1 MNQRPKIAKQDEG
14 DRLSSLP
21 DDILHQILSFL
32 GTRQAVQT
40 SVLSKRWRHVWTTTS
55 SLTFDWYDQ
64 LFPYTHSGI
73 IKFMEHVLS
82 NRNHETPVSCF
93 KLFAV
98 YPFPPSFLRRLIR
111 YPIDH
116 NVVEVDIDLEF
127 HRYQPFNLST
137 FSSNTTQRLKL
148 RVPLDFGDS
157 SGSDGVWVL
166 PVLKTLHLICPPH
179 ISNYKIPVS
188 CLICLPALTTLC
200 LDGVELPESLS
211 SMSLPAL
218 TTLNLKRCNL
228 PQEVWAFPDLLNLE
242 LDDVPL
248 PQNITHFFSALVKL
262 DVDEL
267 ENVSIKLWDTNQY
280 NKATWENKIVA
291 YRHFIN
297 MLSKLSSAKILTL
310 DSAMIQEF
318 FVEAV
323 FYPEYTPSPFKKLK
337 YVKLSPGYK
346 EPFIMPFKFATYL
359 LGGNS
364 GATIVKALPQEPL
377 EFQSNRSIFYN
388 ADTHQIGF
396 GFKFP
401 NLFQVGV
408 WFGNGGQLTT
418 EYVMNDR
425 RLFILHYSI
434 KCPNGARKRDL
445 ACFKCGKVGH
455 IATNYKEPVQ
465 KANVLRIAGPPSLLA
480 PSAQPRA
487 RTFNMTM
494 KDAVQDV
501 DVVAGMLVI
510 NSLEVKVLM
519 DSGVTRSF
527 ISESILDKLNYV
539 AYPLEPNLI
548 IKEWIYKSKKV
559 KLITKDGEEVIFKGK
574 RQEKKFL
581 TAIEARRLIRQ
592 GCEVYLAHV
601 MDVEKESVRI
611 EDILIVRDFPD
622 VFPDELPELPPDREI
637 EFMINLAP
645 GTKPVSKAPYR
656 MAPVKMKELA
666 TQLQELL
673 DKGVK
678 GASCFS
684 KIDLR
689 SGYHQLKIKAED
701 IPKTAF
707 RMRYG
712 HYEFLVMAFGLT
724 NAPAALMDLMNRVF
738 KQYLDKFVIVFIDDI
753 LIYSKTEEDHEEHLR
768 ISLEIL
774 RKEKLYAKFSKCEF
788 WRKEVQFLGHVVNKE
803 GINVHLAKIEAVM
816 NWERPKTPTKVRS
829 FLGLAGYYM
838 RFVQDFSK
846 IVVPLTKLTRK
857 NEKFKELNIRQ
868 RRWLELIKGYDCAIN
883 YHPGKANVVADAL
896 SRKERLNMLTT
907 SEELVKDFEKMEIEV
922 QTPEF
927 GGKAI
932 YAMSFQPEILEKIR
946 CCQEQV
952 MNREKDKL
960 TGEEINL
967 KKMGKEYTVLTH
979 VFGYL
984 VSWN

>member
-148 RVPLDFGDS
+148 RAPLDFGDS
-157 SGSDGVWVL
+157 SGSDRVWVL

-310 DSAMIQEF
+310 HSAMIQEF

-364 GATIVKALPQEPL
+364 GATIVKALPEEPL

-401 NLFQVGV
+401 NLFQVG
-408 WFGNGGQLTT
+408 FGSG
-418 EYVMNDR
+418 
-425 RLFILHYSI
+425 LFILHYSI
-434 KCPNGARKRDL
+434 ECPNGARKRDL
-445 ACFKCGKVGH
+445 AYFKCGKVGH
-455 IATNYKEPVQ
+455 MATNYKEPVQ

-510 NSLEVKVLM
+510 KSVEVKVL
-519 DSGVTRSF
+519 R
-527 ISESILDKLNYV
+527 ILD
-539 AYPLEPNLI
+539 
-548 IKEWIYKSKKV
+548 KKV
-559 KLITKDGEEVIFKGK
+559 KLRTKDGEEVIFKGK

-611 EDILIVRDFPD
+611 EDIPIVRDFPD

-637 EFMINLAP
+637 EFTIDLAP

-666 TQLQELL
+666 TQLQELF

-678 GASCFS
+678 GDSCFS

-701 IPKTAF
+701 IPETAF

-753 LIYSKTEEDHEEHLR
+753 LIYSKTEEDHEEHSR

-774 RKEKLYAKFSKCEF
+774 RKEKLYAKFLKCEF

-803 GINVHLAKIEAVM
+803 GINVHPAKIEAVM
-816 NWERPKTPTKVRS
+816 NWERPKTPTEVRS
-829 FLGLAGYYM
+829 FLGLAGYYR

-857 NEKFKELNIRQ
+857 NENDVSYKGLGCVLMQHGKKELNIRQ
-868 RRWLELIKGYDCAIN
+868 RRWLELIKEYGCAIN

-960 TGEEINL
+960 TGEEIKL

-979 VFGYL
+979 VFGYP